1 MKSPGYFQVLKWIS
15 EIWDQ
20 IERNMIS
27 DSFKCCGITSRDQ
40 LHSALAQILSSKTV
54 INDYVTNYHEAEDY
68 DSFDSISDPTIENDD
83 NLPNEIF
90 EDESD
95 SDGSDYE
102 QDSSSSSSSSD
113 ASDDDDEDMIEE
125 DDSVENTA
133 SPGQNQNKENK
144 TPMLRSQRQ
153 KALRESKLQEIILA
167 NNMKFRKQV

>member
-1 MKSPGYFQVLKWIS
+1 ML
-15 EIWDQ
+15 
-20 IERNMIS
+20 S
-27 DSFKCCGITSRDQ
+27 DSFKCCGNTSRDQ
-40 LHSALAQILSSKTV
+40 SHSALAQILSSKTV
-54 INDYVTNYHEAEDY
+54 INDYVTNYHEAKDY
-68 DSFDSISDPTIENDD
+68 DSFDSISDPTIEDDD

-133 SPGQNQNKENK
+133 TPGQNQNKENK

-153 KALRESKLQEIILA
+153 KALRESKLNTRQQYEIPTTTSSTIKRHR
-167 NNMKFRKQV
+167 M